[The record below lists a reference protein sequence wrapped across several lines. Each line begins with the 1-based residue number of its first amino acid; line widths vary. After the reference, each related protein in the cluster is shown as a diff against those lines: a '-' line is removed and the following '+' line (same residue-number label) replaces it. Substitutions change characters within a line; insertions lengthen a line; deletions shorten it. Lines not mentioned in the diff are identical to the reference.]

1 MAKKLLHSTPFAS
14 ISVLLVVRMSVY
26 GTNTT
31 KTSRVANNRTAGA
44 VSLTRTLSPS
54 PFRLLRSCCS
64 ALPSSA
70 ATILRISGHSFVGLL
85 SMRSFVLEKAPKY
98 VAVSSDLGS
107 GLSEGFPRRLFSGGG
122 VLLKVSIL
130 HRLILMRMANVP

>member
-1 MAKKLLHSTPFAS
+1 MPVFRFEVAKKLLHSTPFAR

-44 VSLTRTLSPS
+44 VSLARTLSPS

-85 SMRSFVLEKAPKY
+85 SMRPLFWKRPRSTSPSPPISA
-98 VAVSSDLGS
+98 AVSVKAFR
-107 GLSEGFPRRLFSGGG
+107 EGFFREG
-122 VLLKVSIL
+122 VFCSKCLSCIG
-130 HRLILMRMANVP
+130 

>member
-1 MAKKLLHSTPFAS
+1 M
-14 ISVLLVVRMSVY
+14 
-26 GTNTT
+26 
-31 KTSRVANNRTAGA
+31 
-44 VSLTRTLSPS
+44 
-54 PFRLLRSCCS
+54 
-64 ALPSSA
+64 
-70 ATILRISGHSFVGLL
+70 GLL